1 MDRTSLAGLDGEC
14 RKEGQRKLHNGMHF
28 YLRLRTNGWLTKQR
42 TIPSHERTEEKENI
56 MGMSTRLYI
65 SLPGK
70 CSPIHML
77 RQIEETLPT
86 QMRNTRK
93 LMNFLLHGHMDMSS
107 FRPSLPYLVLYP
119 EIDVEMSVSE
129 ALIRIY
135 RQ

>member
-1 MDRTSLAGLDGEC
+1 MDRTSLAGLDGER

-56 MGMSTRLYI
+56 AGMLTRLYI
-65 SLPGK
+65 SHPGK
-70 CSPIHML
+70 YSPIHML
-77 RQIEETLPT
+77 SQIEEQLRTK
-86 QMRNTRK
+86 MKNTRK
-93 LMNFLLHGHMDMSS
+93 LMNFLLHGHMDMPSV
-107 FRPSLPYLVLYP
+107 RPSIPYLVLDP
-119 EIDVEMSVSE
+119 EIDVELSVSE